1 MIKCCVGC
9 IRMITIRQL
18 RYTDMAQAISL
29 KMLCWPE
36 ELAGLSD
43 VQPDS
48 EREFAFWTAWMSAAQ
63 QNNDVRIL
71 YGAFDGDEMLG
82 VAFGSFVESKDAPE
96 SGLELNGLWVY
107 PKHRGK
113 GVSLRLL
120 LALLDD
126 FYRLGAKQIVIYNF
140 HFSSSNSF
148 YRKFGCQVIGTEY
161 QTEDRIPVDIFSCDI
176 ADIKKR
182 IAESLGRIE
191 QEF

>member
-1 MIKCCVGC
+1 M
-9 IRMITIRQL
+9 
-18 RYTDMAQAISL
+18 SN
-29 KMLCWPE
+29 
-36 ELAGLSD
+36 

-96 SGLELNGLWVY
+96 SGFELNGLWVY